1 MQPKWLNGIGAVPV
15 LAALLVLATGAG
27 TGRAGLPPG
36 NADAP
41 KPLPEEVVT
50 AWKEAGATVGWV
62 RVQKLG
68 SPVGMAAG
76 LQEVDALKPVHV
88 LDLRFAQVTD
98 AGLKELAALKSLHS
112 LSLRFTQV
120 TNAGLKELAGLK
132 SLHSL

>member
-50 AWKEAGATVGWV
+50 AWKEAGAKGMHALELGATVRMGAV
-62 RVQKLG
+62 LKEL
-68 SPVGMAAG
+68 A
-76 LQEVDALKPVHV
+76 ALKSVHA
-88 LDLRFAQVTD
+88 LDLGFAPVTD
-98 AGLKELAALKSLHS
+98 AGLKELAELKSV
-112 LSLRFTQV
+112 LSLDLRGTQV